1 MRNSWNRGLRLLAVP
16 LVVVALLSG
25 CAGPAAGLDASTGRD
40 LQSRVLV
47 VANAA
52 ADGDTAGALAALDA
66 LEAQLAAAEAAGTVS
81 ATRAADIRA
90 AIALV
95 RADLSPAVETPAPT
109 PEPSSVAPAEP
120 VSPAEDDGAADDSD
134 DDGNGN
140 DPGNNGNGNGNNGNN
155 GKDKDKDKDKK
166 DK

>member
-1 MRNSWNRGLRLLAVP
+1 MRNSWNRGLRLLAAPVI
-16 LVVVALLSG
+16 VVALLSG
-25 CAGPAAGLDASTGRD
+25 CTGPAADLDASTGRD

-52 ADGDTAGALAALDA
+52 ADGDTAGALTALDA

-95 RADLSPAVETPAPT
+95 RADLSPAVETPTPT

-120 VSPAEDDGAADDSD
+120 AAPVEDDGGGDDS
-134 DDGNGN
+134 
-140 DPGNNGNGNGNNGNN
+140 GNNGKNGNNGNN
-155 GKDKDKDKDKK
+155 GNNKDKK

>member
-16 LVVVALLSG
+16 LVVVALLGG
-25 CAGPAAGLDASTGRD
+25 CAGPAADLDASTGRD

-120 VSPAEDDGAADDSD
+120 VSPAGDDSD

-155 GKDKDKDKDKK
+155 GKDKDKKDK
-166 DK
+166 

>member
-1 MRNSWNRGLRLLAVP
+1 MRNSWNRGLRLLAAP
-16 LVVVALLSG
+16 LVVVALLGG
-25 CAGPAAGLDASTGRD
+25 CAGPAADLDASTGRD

-120 VSPAEDDGAADDSD
+120 VSPAEDDGAGDDSD
-134 DDGNGN
+134 GDGNGN
-140 DPGNNGNGNGNNGNN
+140 DPGNNGNGNGNGNNGNN
-155 GKDKDKDKDKK
+155 GKDKDKKDK
-166 DK
+166 

>member
-1 MRNSWNRGLRLLAVP
+1 MRNSWNRGLRLLAAPV
-16 LVVVALLSG
+16 VVVALLSG
-25 CAGPAAGLDASTGRD
+25 CAGPAADLDASTGRD

-90 AIALV
+90 AIARV
-95 RADLSPAVETPAPT
+95 RVDLAPTVETPTPT
-109 PEPSSVAPAEP
+109 PEPSSAEPAEP
-120 VSPAEDDGAADDSD
+120 VTPVDDDGGGDDSD
-134 DDGNGN
+134 DDGNGKG
-140 DPGNNGNGNGNNGNN
+140 PGNNGNGNKGNNGNGN
-155 GKDKDKDKDKK
+155 GKDNKDK
-166 DK
+166 

>member
-1 MRNSWNRGLRLLAVP
+1 MRNSWNRGLRLFAAP

-25 CAGPAAGLDASTGRD
+25 CAGPAADLDANTGRD

-95 RADLSPAVETPAPT
+95 RADLSPAVETPTPT
-109 PEPSSVAPAEP
+109 PEPSSVEPTEPAAP
-120 VSPAEDDGAADDSD
+120 VEDDGGGDDS
-134 DDGNGN
+134 
-140 DPGNNGNGNGNNGNN
+140 GNNGNKGNNGNNGNN
-155 GKDKDKDKDKK
+155 GKNKDKK

>member
-1 MRNSWNRGLRLLAVP
+1 MRNPWNRGLRLLAAPV
-16 LVVVALLSG
+16 VVVALLSG
-25 CAGPAAGLDASTGRD
+25 CAGPAADLDASTGRD

-95 RADLSPAVETPAPT
+95 RADLSPTVETPAPT
-109 PEPSSVAPAEP
+109 PEPSSIEPTEPVAP
-120 VSPAEDDGAADDSD
+120 VEDDGGGDDSD

-140 DPGNNGNGNGNNGNN
+140 DPGNNGNDNGNNGNN
-155 GKDKDKDKDKK
+155 GSGKDKK

>member
-16 LVVVALLSG
+16 LVVVALLGG
-25 CAGPAAGLDASTGRD
+25 CAGPAADLDASTGRD

-120 VSPAEDDGAADDSD
+120 VSPAEDDGAGDDSD

-155 GKDKDKDKDKK
+155 GKDKDKKDK
-166 DK
+166 

>member
-1 MRNSWNRGLRLLAVP
+1 MRNSWNRGLRLLAAPV
-16 LVVVALLSG
+16 VVVALLSG
-25 CAGPAAGLDASTGRD
+25 CAGPAADLDASTGRD

-90 AIALV
+90 AIARV
-95 RADLSPAVETPAPT
+95 RVDLAPTVETPTPT
-109 PEPSSVAPAEP
+109 PEPSSAEPAEP
-120 VSPAEDDGAADDSD
+120 VTPVDDDGGGDDSD
-134 DDGNGN
+134 DDGNGKG
-140 DPGNNGNGNGNNGNN
+140 PGNNGNGNKGNNGNGN
-155 GKDKDKDKDKK
+155 GKDKK

>member
-1 MRNSWNRGLRLLAVP
+1 MRNSWNRGLRLLAAPV
-16 LVVVALLSG
+16 VVVALLSG
-25 CAGPAAGLDASTGRD
+25 CAGPAADLDASTGRD

-109 PEPSSVAPAEP
+109 PEPSSLEPAEP
-120 VSPAEDDGAADDSD
+120 VSPAEDDGAGDDSD
-134 DDGNGN
+134 DGNGD
-140 DPGNNGNGNGNNGNN
+140 DPGNNGNGNDNGNNGNN
-155 GKDKDKDKDKK
+155 GNGKDKK

>member
-1 MRNSWNRGLRLLAVP
+1 MRNPWNRGLRLLAAPV
-16 LVVVALLSG
+16 VVVALLSG
-25 CAGPAAGLDASTGRD
+25 CAGPAADLDASTGRD

-109 PEPSSVAPAEP
+109 PEPSSVAPVEP
-120 VSPAEDDGAADDSD
+120 VSPVEDDGGGDDSD
-134 DDGNGN
+134 DGNGD

-155 GKDKDKDKDKK
+155 GKNKDKK

>member
-1 MRNSWNRGLRLLAVP
+1 MRNSWNRGLRLLAAP
-16 LVVVALLSG
+16 VVLVALLSG
-25 CAGPAAGLDASTGRD
+25 CAGPATDLDASTGRD

-66 LEAQLAAAEAAGTVS
+66 LEAQLAAAEVAGTVS

-90 AIALV
+90 AIARV
-95 RADLSPAVETPAPT
+95 RVDLAPTVETPTPT

-120 VSPAEDDGAADDSD
+120 VTPVDDDGGGDDSD
-134 DDGNGN
+134 DDGNGKS
-140 DPGNNGNGNGNNGNN
+140 PGNNGNGNN
-155 GKDKDKDKDKK
+155 GKDKDKKDK
-166 DK
+166 

>member
-1 MRNSWNRGLRLLAVP
+1 MRNSWNRGLRLLAAPV
-16 LVVVALLSG
+16 VVVALLSG
-25 CAGPAAGLDASTGRD
+25 CAGPAADLDASTGRD

-90 AIALV
+90 AIARV

-109 PEPSSVAPAEP
+109 PEPSSVAPVEP
-120 VSPAEDDGAADDSD
+120 VSPVEDDGGGDDS
-134 DDGNGN
+134 
-140 DPGNNGNGNGNNGNN
+140 GNNGNNGNNGNKGNNGNN
-155 GKDKDKDKDKK
+155 GKDKKDK
-166 DK
+166 